1 MGKLGLALLL
11 AGGLALGGCGQ
22 SDTNTGP
29 STSAPY
35 SASVASTVA
44 PSVEASSSVPPVP
57 VVTASAVPSVSPTG
71 PDRVCPPVLG
81 LQLLT
86 RGPDG
91 KDAAN
96 CGDAAAVVT
105 EYGMNAPGT
114 RTVQGWECAPVGN
127 QTTDVAVTRCTKGK
141 LTLNTYST
149 RNVSPA
155 TATQDQAFL
164 AQLRISSLPLAI
176 SVPSVAANN
185 VTAALGH
192 QVCAQLTSNI
202 DYETIA
208 NGISAA
214 FPYNPDDARSVITA
228 SVLTLCP
235 QFKSRVGG

>member
-1 MGKLGLALLL
+1 MGKFGLVLLL
-11 AGGLALGGCGQ
+11 AGALALGGCGQ
-22 SDTNTGP
+22 SDTNAGP
-29 STSAPY
+29 STSAPG
-35 SASVASTVA
+35 SASVASSA
-44 PSVEASSSVPPVP
+44 EASSSVPPAP

-86 RGPDG
+86 RGPNG

-96 CGDAAAVVT
+96 CGDAAAVLT
-105 EYGMNAPGT
+105 EYGMKAPGT
-114 RTVQGWECAPVGN
+114 RNVQGWECAPVGN
-127 QTTDVAVTRCTKGK
+127 QTTDVALTRCTKGR

-176 SVPSVAANN
+176 SVPSVAANS

-214 FPYNPDDARSVITA
+214 FPYNPDDARSLITA
-228 SVLTLCP
+228 SVVTLCP